1 MPPLIGDERRCAATG
16 YRQTLL
22 VSPAR
27 VRTRPSLSPGPAR
40 FPDPQLELEHFE
52 PRGRPAAGHAVDQEF
67 ESTFRHLLGRLAQGR
82 HGGSD
87 QAGPR
92 RVIDS
97 HHRHIVRHPP
107 RGAAHGLLEW
117 TRLYGSRSIS
127 PVKEITASD
136 DWLNY
141 GGEEHRVD
149 NELILAQLEYTVA
162 PPTNFGDGSAVEN
175 IWDAQFDLVIVGQQ
189 DVDTAIDATIDLVAS
204 ELG

>member
-1 MPPLIGDERRCAATG
+1 MEGSSDYFLGGVTG
-16 YRQTLL
+16 INI
-22 VSPAR
+22 A
-27 VRTRPSLSPGPAR
+27 GPW
-40 FPDPQLELEHFE
+40 F
-52 PRGRPAAGHAVDQEF
+52 RPALVDNTPFNWKVQLYPRPAVDPAISVLYVDQWAMSSTTDHPD
-67 ESTFRHLLGRLAQGR
+67 ESWDLLKFL
-82 HGGSD
+82 S
-87 QAGPR
+87 GPE
-92 RVIDS
+92 
-97 HHRHIVRHPP
+97 
-107 RGAAHGLLEW
+107 GMLEW

-149 NELILAQLEYTVA
+149 NELILAQLGSTVA

-189 DVDTAIDATIDLVAS
+189 DVDTAIDATIDMIAS